1 MKKILFLTSLVAL
14 TACQHSNKFSA
25 MGTFEATEITISA
38 ESTGRICE
46 FTATEGGEIQA
57 NTIVGRIDTIQL
69 GLQKQQ
75 LERQLA
81 AIVGSKPNVQKQVK
95 SIKEQIAKQESER
108 NRVRNLLND
117 GAATQKQLDDI
128 ESSISVLQGQLE
140 ATLSTLDNNTTSINE
155 NANALQLQIAQIDDK
170 IKKCGIS
177 SPISGTVLV
186 KYAEVGEFVAT
197 GKPLLKVAD
206 LSNMILRAYFTSE
219 QLADLQIGT
228 EVPVIADFG
237 GDAQREYIGKISW
250 IAAESEFTPK
260 SIQTKNS
267 RANLVYA
274 VKISV
279 PNDGNLKIGFSGYVK

>member
-1 MKKILFLTSLVAL
+1 M
-14 TACQHSNKFSA
+14 
-25 MGTFEATEITISA
+25 
-38 ESTGRICE
+38 
-46 FTATEGGEIQA
+46 
-57 NTIVGRIDTIQL
+57 
-69 GLQKQQ
+69 
-75 LERQLA
+75 
-81 AIVGSKPNVQKQVK
+81 
-95 SIKEQIAKQESER
+95 
-108 NRVRNLLND
+108 
-117 GAATQKQLDDI
+117 
-128 ESSISVLQGQLE
+128 LQGKLE

-237 GDAQREYIGKISW
+237 GDAQREYTGKITW